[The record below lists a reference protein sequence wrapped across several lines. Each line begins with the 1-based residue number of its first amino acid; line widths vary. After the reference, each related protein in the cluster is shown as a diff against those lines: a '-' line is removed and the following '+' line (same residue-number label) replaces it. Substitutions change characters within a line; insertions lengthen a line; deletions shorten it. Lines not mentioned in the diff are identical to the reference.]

1 MNLTVTSF
9 FITFHEEKRKKEK
22 TMGLLKSSNYKTQ
35 IDHAPI
41 HGGPEISQ
49 PPVFIMCDPDKEV
62 AVPSAYNTGDTI
74 KLINS
79 CAHE

>member
-1 MNLTVTSF
+1 LTRQKIITTQSF
-9 FITFHEEKRKKEK
+9 AEEKVI
-22 TMGLLKSSNYKTQ
+22 TQ

-49 PPVFIMCDPDKEV
+49 PPVFIVCDPDKEV
-62 AVPSAYNTGDTI
+62 AVPSTYDTGDKI

>member
-1 MNLTVTSF
+1 MSTGINQLN
-9 FITFHEEKRKKEK
+9 FITGIVCAWYRNFLIWITHDE
-22 TMGLLKSSNYKTQ
+22 
-35 IDHAPI
+35 

-62 AVPSAYNTGDTI
+62 AVPSAYNTGDKI